1 MISFNQN
8 IIGFFLW
15 IWKYDLDK
23 FWWVLCFMIAPLV
36 QNLIQK
42 QRLVNINANKIW
54 TPNNSVAKNT
64 LAYSCLAKICFISAF
79 SEF

>member
-1 MISFNQN
+1 
-8 IIGFFLW
+8 
-15 IWKYDLDK
+15 
-23 FWWVLCFMIAPLV
+23 MIAPLV

-64 LAYSCLAKICFISAF
+64 IAYSCLAKICFISAF